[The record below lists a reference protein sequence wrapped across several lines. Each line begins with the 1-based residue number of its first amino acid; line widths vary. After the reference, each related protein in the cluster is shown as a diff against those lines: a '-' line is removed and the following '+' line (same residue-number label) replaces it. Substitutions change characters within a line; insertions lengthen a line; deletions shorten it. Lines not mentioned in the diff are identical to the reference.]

1 MRQYNSDEIFDSL
14 LAKGGDAED
23 HAAAMVVVT
32 EAIMEARRLGR
43 IAIRKPKNRWNDSS
57 SGMRSSLNPGWNSR
71 HNIS

>member
-14 LAKGGDAED
+14 SAKGGDAED

-43 IAIRKPKNRWNDSS
+43 IAIRRPKNRWNDSS

-71 HNIS
+71 HNIN

>member
-71 HNIS
+71 HNIN